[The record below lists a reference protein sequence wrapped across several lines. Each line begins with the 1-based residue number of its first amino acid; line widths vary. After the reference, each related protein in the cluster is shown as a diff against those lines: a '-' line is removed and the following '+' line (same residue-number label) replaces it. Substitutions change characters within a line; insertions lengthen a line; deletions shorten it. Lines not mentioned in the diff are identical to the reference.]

1 MRKKYSTQEK
11 QEIIRRYKESG
22 KTAAQFGRD
31 NEISAINIQRWI
43 KKEESNP
50 NNATTKESE
59 ANFVEIKKNNLLVN
73 INEQTIAPS
82 IVLACNGCALQIA
95 DGFNQ
100 VTLKNI
106 LAVVKE
112 L

>member
-1 MRKKYSTQEK
+1 MKFQQLTSN
-11 QEIIRRYKESG
+11 G
-22 KTAAQFGRD
+22 GL
-31 NEISAINIQRWI
+31 
-43 KKEESNP
+43 KKEESKP
-50 NNATTKESE
+50 NNATKESE
-59 ANFVEIKKNNLLVN
+59 TNFVEIKKNNILVN
-73 INEQTIAPS
+73 INEQIITPS
-82 IVLACNGCALQIA
+82 IVLACNGCALQIG

>member
-22 KTAAQFGRD
+22 KSAAQYGRD
-31 NEISAINIQRWI
+31 NDISAINILRWI
-43 KKEESNP
+43 KKEENQSN
-50 NNATTKESE
+50 NTAQKEDS
-59 ANFVEIKKNNLLVN
+59 NFVEIKKSKLLMN
-73 INEQTIAPS
+73 SNEKISTPV
-82 IVLACNGCALQIA
+82 IVLACNGCVLQIA

-100 VTLKNI
+100 TTLKNI

>member
-1 MRKKYSTQEK
+1 MRKKYSEQEK
-11 QEIIRRYKESG
+11 QDIIRRFKQSG

-31 NEISAINIQRWI
+31 NEISPINIQRWI
-43 KKEESNP
+43 KIKENKY
-50 NNATTKESE
+50 NNATKETDT
-59 ANFVEIKKNNLLVN
+59 NFVEIKKDELVLN
-73 INEQTIAPS
+73 SKEQTIAPS
-82 IVLACNGCALQIA
+82 IVLACNGCALQIG

-100 VTLKNI
+100 TTLKNI

>member
-1 MRKKYSTQEK
+1 MRNKYSEQEK

-22 KTAAQFGRD
+22 KSAAQFGRD
-31 NEISAINIQRWI
+31 NEISAINILRWI
-43 KKEESNP
+43 KKEENKF
-50 NNATTKESE
+50 NNTEKEEDS
-59 ANFVEIKKNNLLVN
+59 NFVKINKDNLLMN
-73 INEQTIAPS
+73 LSEQISTPT
-82 IVLACNGCALQIA
+82 IVLVCNGCALQIT

-100 VTLKNI
+100 TTLKNI

>member
-43 KKEESNP
+43 KKEENKA
-50 NNATTKESE
+50 NNAAKESDT
-59 ANFVEIKKNNLLVN
+59 NFVEIKKNNILVN
-73 INEQTIAPS
+73 SKEQTIAPS

>member
-31 NEISAINIQRWI
+31 NEIPAINIQRWI
-43 KKEESNP
+43 KTEENKP
-50 NNATTKESE
+50 NNTAKESDT
-59 ANFVEIKKNNLLVN
+59 NFVEIKKNNILVN
-73 INEQTIAPS
+73 SKEQTFTPS

>member
-43 KKEESNP
+43 KKEENKP
-50 NNATTKESE
+50 NNAAKESDT
-59 ANFVEIKKNNLLVN
+59 NFVEIKKNNLLVN
-73 INEQTIAPS
+73 SKEQAIIPS

>member
-1 MRKKYSTQEK
+1 MRKKYSAQEK
-11 QEIIRRYKESG
+11 QEIIRRFKESG
-22 KTAAQFGRD
+22 KTAAQYGRE

-43 KKEESNP
+43 KTEENKLSN
-50 NNATTKESE
+50 AARESD
-59 ANFVEIKKNNLLVN
+59 ANFVEIKKDNLMVNSNN
-73 INEQTIAPS
+73 QTFTSS

-100 VTLKNI
+100 DTLKNI

>member
-1 MRKKYSTQEK
+1 MV
-11 QEIIRRYKESG
+11 
-22 KTAAQFGRD
+22 D
-31 NEISAINIQRWI
+31 LND
-43 KKEESNP
+43 
-50 NNATTKESE
+50 
-59 ANFVEIKKNNLLVN
+59 
-73 INEQTIAPS
+73 QTFTPS
-82 IVLACNGCALQIA
+82 IVLACNGCALQIE

>member
-1 MRKKYSTQEK
+1 MRNKYSEQEK
-11 QEIIRRYKESG
+11 QDIIRKFKQSG

-31 NEISAINIQRWI
+31 NDISAINILRWI
-43 KKEESNP
+43 KKKENKSNNKVKEEDS
-50 NNATTKESE
+50 
-59 ANFVEIKKNNLLVN
+59 NFVEIKKSNLLMN
-73 INEQTIAPS
+73 SNEQITPS

>member
-1 MRKKYSTQEK
+1 MRKKYSMQEK
-11 QEIIRRYKESG
+11 QEIIKRYKESG

-31 NEISAINIQRWI
+31 NEISAINIQRWVKI
-43 KKEESNP
+43 EENKP
-50 NNATTKESE
+50 NNAARESD

-73 INEQTIAPS
+73 TNEQRFTPS

-100 VTLKNI
+100 DTLKNI

>member
-1 MRKKYSTQEK
+1 MVIILVYSPTCK
-11 QEIIRRYKESG
+11 SG
-22 KTAAQFGRD
+22 SFRIFFHGK
-31 NEISAINIQRWI
+31 NNKS
-43 KKEESNP
+43 K
-50 NNATTKESE
+50 NATKEAD
-59 ANFVEIKKNNLLVN
+59 ANFVEIKKDNLMVN
-73 INEQTIAPS
+73 SNEQTFTPS
-82 IVLACNGCALQIA
+82 IVLTFNGCALQIA

>member
-11 QEIIRRYKESG
+11 QEIIRRFKESG
-22 KTAAQFGRD
+22 KTASQFGRD

-43 KKEESNP
+43 KIEENKP
-50 NNATTKESE
+50 NSAAKESDT
-59 ANFVEIKKNNLLVN
+59 NFVEIKKDNFVVN
-73 INEQTIAPS
+73 SKEQTFTPS

>member
-1 MRKKYSTQEK
+1 MRKKYNEHEK
-11 QEIIRRYKESG
+11 QEIIRKFKQSG
-22 KTAAQFGRD
+22 MTAAQFGRD
-31 NEISAINIQRWI
+31 NEISAINILRWI
-43 KKEESNP
+43 KIEENRPNSAAKE
-50 NNATTKESE
+50 AD
-59 ANFVEIKKNNLLVN
+59 ANFVEIKKDNLVVN
-73 INEQTIAPS
+73 SKEQTATYS

>member
-1 MRKKYSTQEK
+1 MRKKFSQKEK
-11 QEIIRRYKESG
+11 QEIIIRFKKSG

-31 NEISAINIQRWI
+31 NEISAVNILRWI
-43 KKEESNP
+43 KKDENKPSNAAEESD
-50 NNATTKESE
+50 S
-59 ANFVEIKKNNLLVN
+59 NFVEIKKDRL
-73 INEQTIAPS
+73 IANSDDQIFIPS

-106 LAVVKE
+106 LAVVKD